1 MTFLKYLAAIV
12 IIGIIQFLNLFL
24 ITIIN
29 KDKPRRSSF
38 SSVFRCM
45 ANHIN
50 MVITILS
57 YSSPIYMII
66 FALGFYK
73 VFACLAAIEI
83 VVLLVIATLGA
94 YGVAIEDRAINR
106 YKTGYCWAVMFV
118 LNWINYFIINV
129 PIEALLQTC
138 FDYEFPTFIIDITAF
153 GIFAFDIYLLV
164 RLIKESKIECSNENV
179 FYETFQEEQPVFNN
193 TQHIDIDAEL
203 KKIDVDYDYCCEFAK
218 ENNVSIEAAELL
230 IRTKIFTENYENE
243 HKIN

>member
-179 FYETFQEEQPVFNN
+179 FYETFQEEQPVFND
-193 TQHIDIDAEL
+193 TQLTYINNEL
-203 KKIDVDYDYCCEFAK
+203 ENMGVDYVYCCQYAREH
-218 ENNVSIEAAELL
+218 NVSVELAKTLIYAEKTIE
-230 IRTKIFTENYENE
+230 N
-243 HKIN
+243 HKKEQQIK